1 MSGVI
6 SSSIGSASSRRAASR
21 HARSCAAVIS
31 AALSIQLLT
40 GCVVEPVVH
49 ESSGEFAQ
57 QLDWSDWGLVLNR
70 SVVEDRVNYKKILAD
85 PEPLE
90 RSLAMIAKVG
100 PVSTPKMFPTDADR
114 LAYFI
119 NCYNM
124 TIVRSVIGL
133 AQGNTIPVKAPP
145 DLATRF
151 LYRVDGAI
159 WSPAELREKA
169 IELAGDDW
177 RVWFA
182 LCDGRRSGPPLHP
195 RPMLGDLLDGQL
207 TFVTRMALY
216 APNVVTIE
224 IEAERRL
231 LLWRRLYEIKDRMI
245 ADYERRMGTSHATI
259 INALGEWSNRRRREY
274 LNTAIGYI
282 VAPQPIDND
291 INQVDSPAKAGGVSL
306 F

>member
-1 MSGVI
+1 MSVKILTRGDSVPQRPATSRNGLSRVAI
-6 SSSIGSASSRRAASR
+6 FAS
-21 HARSCAAVIS
+21 
-31 AALSIQLLT
+31 ALSIQLVT
-40 GCVVEPVVH
+40 GCVVEPVLH
-49 ESSGEFAQ
+49 ETSVESAE

-70 SVVEDRVNYKKILAD
+70 AVVEDRVNYKRILAD
-85 PEPLE
+85 PAPLE
-90 RSLAMIAKVG
+90 RSLAMIARVG
-100 PVSTPKMFPTDADR
+100 PESTPRLFTTNEDR
-114 LAYFI
+114 LAYYI

-133 AQGNTIPVKAPP
+133 AQGQTIPVKAPA

-151 LYRVDGAI
+151 LYRVDGTL
-159 WSPAELREKA
+159 WSPAQLREKA
-169 IELAGDDW
+169 MELAGEDW

-182 LCDGRRSGPPLHP
+182 LCDGQRSGPPLHP
-195 RPMLGDLLDGQL
+195 RPILGDLLDGQL

-282 VAPQPIDND
+282 VAPQPVDNH
-291 INQVDSPAKAGGVSL
+291 INQLDAPAEPGGVSI